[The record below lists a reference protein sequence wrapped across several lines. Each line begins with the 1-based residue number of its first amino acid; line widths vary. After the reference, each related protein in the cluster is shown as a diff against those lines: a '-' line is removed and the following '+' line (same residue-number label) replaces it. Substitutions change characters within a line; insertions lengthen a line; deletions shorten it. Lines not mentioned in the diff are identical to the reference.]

1 MPNTAKVI
9 YAWDKKIL
17 SFSKNPKFCKQEIY
31 KNDHI
36 IDIHVNTEVLTT
48 GLVIPS
54 GTKRPPAVA
63 STQWCK
69 SYQRYQDYNL
79 VRQTRVSSK

>member
-1 MPNTAKVI
+1 MT
-9 YAWDKKIL
+9 L
-17 SFSKNPKFCKQEIY
+17 
-31 KNDHI
+31 I

-69 SYQRYQDYNL
+69 QLSRIPGL
-79 VRQTRVSSK
+79 

>member
-1 MPNTAKVI
+1 MPGIRKYLV
-9 YAWDKKIL
+9 
-17 SFSKNPKFCKQEIY
+17 FSKYSVLLTIY

-36 IDIHVNTEVLTT
+36 NDIHVNTKVLTT

-63 STQWCK
+63 STQD
-69 SYQRYQDYNL
+69 SDS
-79 VRQTRVSSK
+79 TRGVLEFTGCLELFVNNNR